1 MTTQRLH
8 RSSKD
13 RMLFGVASG
22 MAEYFDVD
30 VTLVRLLWLL
40 FIFATG
46 GAGILLYIALAI
58 IMPREETTATEPRDV
73 IRENLE
79 SMPGEAAEAGRRLGE
94 AVRGPATEGQQAQ
107 PSPTGERRRRNTL
120 ALVLITIGLILLTI
134 NLGWWSWFRWD
145 IFWPLVLIAIG
156 VAIIVVRYRRS

>member
-13 RMLFGVASG
+13 KMLFGVASG

-30 VTLVRLLWLL
+30 VVLVRLLWLL
-40 FIFATG
+40 FIIATG
-46 GAGILLYIALAI
+46 GVGILLYIALAI

-73 IRENLE
+73 VRENLA
-79 SMPGEAAEAGRRLGE
+79 SIPDEAAEAGRRLGE
-94 AVRGPATEGQQAQ
+94 AVRGPAQEGQQAQ
-107 PSPTGERRRRNTL
+107 TPPAGERRRRNTL
-120 ALVLITIGLILLTI
+120 ALALIAIGLVLLTI

-156 VAIIVVRYRRS
+156 VAIMVARYRRS